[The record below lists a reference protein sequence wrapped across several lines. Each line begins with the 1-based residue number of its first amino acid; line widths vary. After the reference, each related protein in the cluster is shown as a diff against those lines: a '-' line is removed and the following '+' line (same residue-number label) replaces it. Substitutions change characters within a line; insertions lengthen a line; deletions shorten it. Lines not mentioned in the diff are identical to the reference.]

1 MTATRAAEGDHGVPA
16 TQRPERAA
24 PSRVP
29 YRGLERYTES
39 DDDAA
44 LFFGRD
50 SELEVAAAN
59 LLAARLTVLYGP
71 TGAGKSSFLRA
82 GLVHRLRST
91 TATEPSD
98 LGAPGTIVVVL
109 DEWLGDPAAELWRA
123 VASAGPVGEA
133 GAGAEL
139 GERSLHDAL
148 RGLSEA
154 LNVEFLVVMDQFEEY
169 LAAHPPD
176 SGDQFGDELPGLVA
190 ARDVPVRFLISLRD
204 DALAGL
210 DRFKGRIPELF
221 DNYLRLDRLG
231 ERAAREAIEGP
242 VRHWNSVSPEP
253 VELEEVL
260 VDAVVGELVGRDVA
274 LSPAAAPASEA
285 RIEPAHLQL
294 VMARVWEAEME
305 AGSRT
310 LRLTTLEALGGAAAI
325 VRNHVQEAM
334 SALPPRDQKLAAQV
348 VRFLVTPSG
357 AKARHVPGDLADYT
371 GRPEAQVRALL
382 ERLSSGEL
390 RILRPAPPP
399 PGSSAPAAYEV
410 FHDVLAGPLLD
421 WRRGYERERLEARA
435 RLLLR
440 ALVAVSAVAISMAIY
455 LLNPGFLNRLEL
467 GTVDLRFDVRG
478 ENAPPRDMVMV
489 AVDDATLRPYGIAL
503 PRALH
508 ARLINRVNAGEPRA
522 IAEDVIFGPRNPAD
536 RAGDRALIAALE
548 RARSRLVLA
557 SPLSFSVETVDAKQE
572 VLPGAVLSQ
581 PRFFERH
588 DIRAGWSG
596 LPQDDDD
603 EVRRIDYRVEPVE
616 DARSFPTLAAATA
629 ALVGAHPA
637 DLPSGA
643 ERRASG
649 GQSPRTTWIDY
660 RGGSGTFRSISARE
674 VLSGRVSPDAFRGKI
689 VVIGVVAP
697 RTPGFEDA
705 YATSVDDSMAGPE
718 IHANAIATMLD
729 GSDLRDV
736 SRVVDVLLI
745 VALGLVPLVASAL
758 RSRLSAAALIVGAA
772 VFFAV
777 AAYLLFASGW
787 IVAAVAP
794 LAALA
799 LATLGILLAQ
809 AVQSSMRRR
818 AR

>member
-1 MTATRAAEGDHGVPA
+1 MTATRAAEGDRGAPGA
-16 TQRPERAA
+16 GQGERAA
-24 PSRVP
+24 PSRPP

-71 TGAGKSSFLRA
+71 SGAGKSSFLRA
-82 GLVHRLRST
+82 GLVHRLRRT

-98 LGAPGTIVVVL
+98 LGAPGTVVVVL
-109 DEWLGDPAAELWRA
+109 DEWLGESAAELWRA
-123 VASAGPVGEA
+123 VA
-133 GAGAEL
+133 GASPGNQDHGEL

-148 RGLSEA
+148 RELSEA

-176 SGDQFGDELPGLVA
+176 SGDRLGAELPELVA
-190 ARDVPVRFLISLRD
+190 DRDLPVRFLVSLRD

-231 ERAAREAIEGP
+231 ELAAREAIEGP
-242 VRHWNSVSPEP
+242 IRHWNSISPEP
-253 VELEEVL
+253 VKLEDGLADEVVRQL
-260 VDAVVGELVGRDVA
+260 ADRDVA
-274 LSPAAAPASEA
+274 LSPAAAPGSDA

-294 VMARVWEAEME
+294 VMTRVWEAEME
-305 AGSRT
+305 AGSGT
-310 LRLTTLEALGGAAAI
+310 LRLTTLEGLGGAAAI
-325 VRNHVQEAM
+325 VRNHVREAM
-334 SALPPRDQKLAAQV
+334 SALPSRDQKLAAQV

-357 AKARHVPGDLADYT
+357 AKVRHVPGDLAEYA
-371 GRPEAQVRALL
+371 GRPEPQVHALL
-382 ERLSSGEL
+382 ERLSSGAL

-435 RLLLR
+435 RRLFR

-478 ENAPPRDMVMV
+478 ESAPPRDMVIV
-489 AVDDATLRPYGIAL
+489 AVDDATLSDYEGGLL

-536 RAGDRALIAALE
+536 RAGDRALTAALE
-548 RARSRLVLA
+548 RASSRLVLA
-557 SPLSFSVETVDAKQE
+557 SPLSFSVESVGKKQE
-572 VLPGAVLSQ
+572 VLPGPVLSQ
-581 PRFFERH
+581 PRFFQRH
-588 DIRAGWSG
+588 DIQAGWSG

-603 EVRRIDYRVEPVE
+603 AVRRIDYRVEPVE
-616 DARSFPTLAAATA
+616 HARSFPTLAAATA
-629 ALVGAHPA
+629 ALVGARPGE
-637 DLPSGA
+637 LPSGA

-649 GQSPRTTWIDY
+649 GQSSRTTWIDY
-660 RGGSGTFRSISARE
+660 HGESGTFRSISARE
-674 VLSGRVSPDAFRGKI
+674 VLSGRVSSDAFRGKI

-697 RTPGFEDA
+697 RTPGFKDA
-705 YATSVDDSMAGPE
+705 YGTSVDDSMAGPE
-718 IHANAIATMLD
+718 INANAISTMLD

-736 SRVVDVLLI
+736 SRLVDVLLI
-745 VALGLVPLVASAL
+745 VALGLVPLIAWGL
-758 RSRLSAAALIVGAA
+758 RSRLTAAALIVGAA
-772 VFFAV
+772 LLFA
-777 AAYLLFASGW
+777 AAVYLLFASGW

-799 LATLGILLAQ
+799 LATLGILVAET
-809 AVQSSMRRR
+809 VQTSMRRR
-818 AR
+818 AH